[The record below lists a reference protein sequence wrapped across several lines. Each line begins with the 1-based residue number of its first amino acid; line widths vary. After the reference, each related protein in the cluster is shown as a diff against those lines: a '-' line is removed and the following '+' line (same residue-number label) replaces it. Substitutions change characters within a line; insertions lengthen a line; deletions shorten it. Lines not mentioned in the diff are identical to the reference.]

1 MKAPINVTGKME
13 VSGDC
18 VHYRPVGKVTL
29 EQGAELVDQAI
40 VYARDRALPKLLIN
54 CTDLVGFPSP
64 TLPQR
69 YFMVRG
75 WAQTAQGRVQ
85 VAMVAR
91 AEMIDPEKFGI
102 TVARNAGLT
111 AEVYPTV
118 PEAVAW
124 LQRPPATKA
133 PVRPRVDKR

>member
-1 MKAPINVTGKME
+1 MKEQINVTGQIL

-18 VHYRPVGKVTL
+18 VFYRPAGKVTL

-54 CTDLVGFPSP
+54 CTELVGFPSP

-69 YFMVRG
+69 YFLVRG

-91 AEMIDPEKFGI
+91 AGMIDPEKFGI
-102 TVARNAGLT
+102 TVARNAGLL
-111 AEVYPTV
+111 AQVYPTE

-124 LQRPPATKA
+124 LQRVSASKT
-133 PVRPRVDKR
+133 PVQLRVDQH

>member
-1 MKAPINVTGKME
+1 MKKPINVTGKPE

-18 VHYRPVGKVTL
+18 VYYRPVGKVTL

-40 VYARDRALPKLLIN
+40 GYARDRALPKLLVN
-54 CTDLVGFPSP
+54 CTGLVGFPSP

-69 YFMVRG
+69 YFLVRG

-111 AEVYPTV
+111 AEVYPTE

-124 LQRPPATKA
+124 LQRPPDPKA
-133 PVRPRVDKR
+133 PTLRP

>member
-1 MKAPINVTGKME
+1 MNEPMNVTGDIE

-18 VHYRPVGKVTL
+18 AYYRPAGKLTL

-40 VYARDRALPKLLIN
+40 AFARDHRLPKLLVN
-54 CTDLVGFPSP
+54 CTNLIGFPSP
-64 TLPQR
+64 SLPQR

-75 WAQTAQGRVQ
+75 WATTAQGLVR

-91 AEMIDPEKFGI
+91 PEMIDPEKFGI

-111 AEVYPTV
+111 AEVYPTE

-124 LQRPPATKA
+124 LQSRPEK
-133 PVRPRVDKR
+133 